1 MTYTDLELFAGGGGL
16 ALGLNQ
22 SGFKSVGMI
31 ENNHDACK
39 TLKRNFANVPVI
51 EHDITDL
58 NSESK
63 GIQYLLSY
71 YRKLDLI
78 SGGYP
83 CQSYSY
89 SGKQLGL
96 ADIRGTLFYNY
107 AYFLKLIQ
115 PKMFVAENVPGL
127 RTNDHGRTF
136 KTMLNVFSEC
146 NYSNVP
152 HIINILLAIFLH
164 CKVGQKCYN

>member
-1 MTYTDLELFAGGGGL
+1 MNYTDLELFAGGGGL

-22 SGFKSVGMI
+22 AGFKSVGMI
-31 ENNHDACK
+31 ENSHDACK
-39 TLKRNFANVPVI
+39 TLKRNFANLPVI
-51 EHDITDL
+51 EHDITEL

-63 GIQYLLSY
+63 EIKYLSSY

-96 ADIRGTLFYNY
+96 ADISSMVVN
-107 AYFLKLIQ
+107 YFL
-115 PKMFVAENVPGL
+115 N
-127 RTNDHGRTF
+127 
-136 KTMLNVFSEC
+136 KTIDFYKIC
-146 NYSNVP
+146 T
-152 HIINILLAIFLH
+152 IINNVSRRT
-164 CKVGQKCYN
+164 KEKR